1 MILRKMKN
9 TMVLALIAILMV
21 VSIFVL
27 IYLDKIASFRIET
40 GVFKTEIVTKTD
52 GEKDQ
57 R

>member
-1 MILRKMKN
+1 MALRKMKN
-9 TMVLALIAILMV
+9 TIVLALISILMV

-27 IYLDKIASFRIET
+27 IYLDKIATFKIET

>member
-1 MILRKMKN
+1 MALKKMKN
-9 TMVLALIAILMV
+9 TMVLALVGFL

-27 IYLDKIASFRIET
+27 IYLDKIATFKIET

-52 GEKDQ
+52 GKKDQ